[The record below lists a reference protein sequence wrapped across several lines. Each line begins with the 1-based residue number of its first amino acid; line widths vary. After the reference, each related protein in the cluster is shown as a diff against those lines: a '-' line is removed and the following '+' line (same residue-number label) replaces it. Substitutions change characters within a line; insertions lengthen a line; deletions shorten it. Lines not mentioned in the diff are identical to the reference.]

1 MQMSA
6 KHAQLTAVT
15 SFEQQLCS
23 ASGGGIR
30 AMRSAVSAAAP
41 RHAATQ
47 LVVERADIEARRCCG
62 GAGVDQTS
70 KTRAKSS
77 F

>member
-1 MQMSA
+1 MSA
-6 KHAQLTAVT
+6 KHAQLTAVI
-15 SFEQQLCS
+15 SFEQQRCS

-30 AMRSAVSAAAP
+30 AERSAVSAAAP
-41 RHAATQ
+41 CHAATQ
-47 LVVERADIEARRCCG
+47 LVVERADLEAQRYYG
-62 GAGVDQTS
+62 GAGVGQTS